1 MQHIPGSALLR
12 LDNVALYLNTDELPM
27 ALTSAE
33 IRLLVRDRGWTFV
46 DLAARWEVSVT
57 WMSRLVNNP
66 HSRPAVYDDAFRGLP
81 RRDTVEVQRESRHI
95 RKRKPAPRA
104 WSPDEMF
111 PRNRLFEAIDNKIVE
126 EGTRL
131 RCLGPVPT
139 RTPPS
144 VGFEVLDGEAAGDS
158 FEVDMTA
165 AQCHLADLGLDH
177 HPDADVQ
184 R

>member
-1 MQHIPGSALLR
+1 
-12 LDNVALYLNTDELPM
+12 M
-27 ALTSAE
+27 ALTAAE
-33 IRLLVRDRGWTFV
+33 IRGLIRERGWSFV
-46 DLAARWEVSVT
+46 ELAARWDVSVT

-81 RRDTVEVQRESRHI
+81 RRETVEVQREPRHI

-104 WSPDEMF
+104 WSLQEMF
-111 PRNRLFEAIDNKIVE
+111 PCNRLFEAIDNKVVE

-139 RTPPS
+139 STPPA
-144 VGFEVLDGEAAGDS
+144 VAFEVLNGEAAGDS

-177 HPDADVQ
+177 HSDANVQ